1 MAAGRNNWRGFGKKR
16 EKKSLYPVKY
26 VIENLKEYKTDLV
39 QKEVFSLQELGRIN
53 TSFQSVLK
61 ETNTFEE
68 QLQDFG
74 QNFSNINEA
83 SSQFEAVKSQISQ
96 SVQQAQDEVEELK
109 NSSHKVEEDFVEME
123 GTFGNFQECVKK
135 IQGCTN
141 KIASIA
147 DQTNILAL
155 NASIEA
161 ARAGEWGKGF
171 AVVAVEVKELADEIK
186 KLVAEVDAS
195 VGDVE
200 QGTEQLNNSIHISQT
215 ALGDSIEKV
224 NETYQMFDKITQ
236 AAEDVTSVQAEIAR
250 AIEDSQ
256 MSLQSLCGF
265 FDRTKGQYQEVMKHI
280 KLASKLGTTKSA
292 MFEDIDNMLSQI
304 PPIVDDYDAS

>member
-1 MAAGRNNWRGFGKKR
+1 MAVGKNNWRGFGKKR
-16 EKKSLYPVKY
+16 EKKSLYPIKY
-26 VIENLKEYKTDLV
+26 TIENLKEYKTDLV

-53 TSFQSVLK
+53 SSFQDVLK
-61 ETNTFEE
+61 DTERFEE

-74 QNFSNINEA
+74 DNFSNINQA
-83 SSQFEAVKSQISQ
+83 SSQFETVKSEISQ
-96 SVQQAQDEVEELK
+96 SVEQAQSEVEELK

-123 GTFGNFQECVKK
+123 GTFDNFQECVKK
-135 IQGCTN
+135 IKGCTN

-200 QGTEQLNNSIHISQT
+200 QGTEQLNNSIHNSQR
-215 ALGDSIEKV
+215 ALGESIEKV

-236 AAEDVTSVQAEIAR
+236 AAEDVTSVQGEISR
-250 AIEDSQ
+250 AIEESQ

-280 KLASKLGTTKSA
+280 KYASKLGTTKSA

-304 PPIVDDYDAS
+304 PPVVDDYDV